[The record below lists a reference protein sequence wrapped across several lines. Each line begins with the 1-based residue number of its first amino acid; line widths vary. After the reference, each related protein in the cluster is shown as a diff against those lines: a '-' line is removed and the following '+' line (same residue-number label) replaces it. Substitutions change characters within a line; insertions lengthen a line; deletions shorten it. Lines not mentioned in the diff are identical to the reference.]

1 MVDVEE
7 YTTEKGKFMLADF
20 MRIASDDAGIYYDRK
35 DRQFYAEQ
43 DGCFR
48 PLTKEDVVE
57 RMLNEAEGDV
67 KASHIRDIM
76 LAVNRTE
83 WFLQIEEPFQ
93 DHIVAFNNGYF
104 DMTTGKFNTG
114 SFFGMQTR
122 KYIPNTIEVNPEDV
136 ERCREVL
143 MCIANHHLPTY
154 YNLLED
160 LGHGLFP
167 DKSLRTY
174 TYKFGLPGTGKSM
187 IMEIQKAIYKDN
199 YKITT
204 WGQLMEDKYVLN
216 EIGNAMMLI
225 VDDASNQGNVNVD
238 RLKSIISSNEFSGP
252 VKYQNDKTFYN
263 NSKLS
268 VGSNDVSLT
277 YADMGVLDRQHI
289 ISLQNTNFMDFVGE
303 DRSPEVIQSKVG
315 AWSLLAFEGQNRL
328 LENRKFTVNE
338 VSESYKLIS
347 RDDGDITSQFLT
359 HITTEMNCRFNKNVT
374 AQSYY
379 DHFRAFCE
387 RIEHVHKVPTR
398 NQFYRG
404 MERLGWTKSSVF
416 VNGKTMRTL
425 VSVKDGALFCDWIN
439 DHYDGTEDTYTISD
453 TGQKKYTESQG
464 GAKLM
469 DF

>member
-1 MVDVEE
+1 MVNVED

-20 MRIASDDAGIYYDRK
+20 MRIASDDAGIYYDRR
-35 DRQFYAEQ
+35 DRQFYIER
-43 DGCFR
+43 DGCFK
-48 PLTKEDVVE
+48 PVNKDVVVE
-57 RMLNEAEGDV
+57 QMLNMAEGEVED
-67 KASHIRDIM
+67 KHIRYISN
-76 LAVNRTE
+76 AVNRTE

-122 KYIPNTIEVNPEDV
+122 RYIPNTIEVKPEDV
-136 ERCREVL
+136 ERCKEVL

-204 WGQLMEDKYVLN
+204 WIQLMEDRYVLN
-216 EIGNAMMLI
+216 EIGNAMLLI
-225 VDDASNQGNVNVD
+225 VDDASNCGNLNVD

-303 DRSPEVIQSKVG
+303 DRSPEVIQSKVA
-315 AWSLLAFEGQNRL
+315 AWTLLAFEGQNRL
-328 LENRKFTVNE
+328 LENRKFTMNE

-359 HITTEMNCRFNKNVT
+359 YITTEMSCKFDKSVT

-379 DHFRAFCE
+379 EHFRTFCE

-404 MERLGWTKSSVF
+404 MEKLGWTKSSVF
-416 VNGKTMRTL
+416 VDGKTVRTL
-425 VSVKDGALFCDWIN
+425 VSVKDSSLFCDWIN
-439 DHYDGTEDTYTISD
+439 AQNEGDENTYTIKD
-453 TGQKKYTESQG
+453 TVQDNTPNRKG